1 MAVAPSC
8 CRRRQG
14 EIAQARHSPRHGS
27 IFDVKDPKPTVTD
40 EELWELIEDYVLTE
54 VLRDRLDEVAEPW
67 DEMNQ
72 GD

>member
-1 MAVAPSC
+1 M
-8 CRRRQG
+8 
-14 EIAQARHSPRHGS
+14 
-27 IFDVKDPKPTVTD
+27 KDPWPTVTD